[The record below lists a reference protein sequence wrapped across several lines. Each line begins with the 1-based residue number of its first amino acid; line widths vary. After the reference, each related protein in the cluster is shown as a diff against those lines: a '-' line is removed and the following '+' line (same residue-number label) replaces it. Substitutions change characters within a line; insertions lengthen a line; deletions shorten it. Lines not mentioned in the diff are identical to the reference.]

1 MNAVNDALRT
11 VTYWLELGW
20 GATLR
25 LFSAMEASFHTL
37 MTQLGVPRN
46 IQTVLLLIA
55 DVLLIIVVLRLFG
68 GAIRLLL
75 LLFLILLVLHILTTG
90 FNP

>member
-11 VTYWLELGW
+11 VTHWLELAW
-20 GATLR
+20 ADTV
-25 LFSAMEASFHTL
+25 EASLHVL

-46 IQTVLLLIA
+46 IQTVVLLVI
-55 DVLLIIVVLRLFG
+55 DVLLIITVLRLFG
-68 GAIRLLL
+68 GVIRVLL